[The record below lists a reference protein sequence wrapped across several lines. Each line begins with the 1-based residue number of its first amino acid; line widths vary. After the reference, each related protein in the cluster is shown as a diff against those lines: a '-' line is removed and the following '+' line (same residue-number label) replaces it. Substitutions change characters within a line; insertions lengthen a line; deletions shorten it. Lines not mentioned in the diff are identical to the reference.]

1 MKRKKYLHVPGREAL
16 AGGLT
21 LAMCCFWPTG
31 GSVARAENTDTET
44 SDWQWM
50 QGTDG
55 EPYTFRLHEL
65 QITLPSELPLWAGSA
80 GNISAA
86 AGTIDDLSLYF
97 LCYPDLWITGS
108 LDEMSD
114 GEKQDYQ
121 ENLLSESEDSLG
133 SAILELENYTFI
145 SDAYFDED
153 LNAVMQS
160 LYTVVNGSR
169 YTVSVIS
176 QNRNLEDADLEILL
190 ALAGMMEEG

>member
-1 MKRKKYLHVPGREAL
+1 
-16 AGGLT
+16 
-21 LAMCCFWPTG
+21 
-31 GSVARAENTDTET
+31 
-44 SDWQWM
+44 
-50 QGTDG
+50 
-55 EPYTFRLHEL
+55 
-65 QITLPSELPLWAGSA
+65 
-80 GNISAA
+80 
-86 AGTIDDLSLYF
+86 
-97 LCYPDLWITGS
+97 
-108 LDEMSD
+108 MSD